1 MKFKPLLFLFL
12 LLSATGLAQTDTRPV
27 VGVTKF
33 SSYVETKYA
42 GGITEKVVEM
52 LTQSKRFQVVD
63 RTSDDKIK
71 GELENQKSEN
81 FIDSKHT
88 SRQGVMV
95 GADYII
101 TGHIRQINITRIM
114 NANNT
119 IGGYKAS
126 LSFTLKIV
134 ETSTGLSSEAQSFES
149 KGGDKALSPERAV
162 DEAIRTLTDKLEDY
176 FTNNFPL
183 NVKIVKVLT
192 TKGDAA
198 TTVLIAGGK
207 AVGLKEGDKFIV
219 QKIEMLGG
227 KPYPTE
233 IATIK
238 VTKVVSDDFSECSL
252 PKGGSTDILTLFNNS
267 QQLNCKLVQDKD

>member
-1 MKFKPLLFLFL
+1 MKIKVFFIASL
-12 LLSATGLAQTDTRPV
+12 LLATTGRAQMDTRPV

-33 SSYVETKYA
+33 SSDAETKYA

-63 RTSDDKIK
+63 RTSDDKVK
-71 GELENQKSEN
+71 GELENQKSEK

-88 SRQGVMV
+88 SQQGILV
-95 GADYII
+95 GADYIV

-149 KGGDKALSPERAV
+149 KGGAKALSPERAV
-162 DEAIRTLTDKLEDY
+162 DEAIRTLSDKLETY
-176 FTNNFPL
+176 FS
-183 NVKIVKVLT
+183 
-192 TKGDAA
+192 
-198 TTVLIAGGK
+198 
-207 AVGLKEGDKFIV
+207 
-219 QKIEMLGG
+219 
-227 KPYPTE
+227 
-233 IATIK
+233 
-238 VTKVVSDDFSECSL
+238 VVRQFES
-252 PKGGSTDILTLFNNS
+252 
-267 QQLNCKLVQDKD
+267 